1 MLTGFTVSE
10 NFPSLCLSIQS
21 FIFRL
26 SFCPSIHPFIYLSLL
41 IYLSIHLP
49 MFTPTFHCSSSYLTL
64 SHPVSLCSIRLIP
77 PLGYPSIT
85 CHSIRR
91 IPSVGPSLHHLSF
104 NSSHPIRR
112 AILPSPVIP
121 PNYRLSIIHPSV
133 DTEIKKQRRHPQ
145 SSNALRLSRPP
156 SKRPRDER

>member
-64 SHPVSLCSIRLIP
+64 SHPASLCSIRLIP

-91 IPSVGPSLHHLSF
+91 ISSVGPAFHHLSF
-104 NSSHPIRR
+104 RPFT
-112 AILPSPVIP
+112 V
-121 PNYRLSIIHPSV
+121 Y
-133 DTEIKKQRRHPQ
+133 
-145 SSNALRLSRPP
+145 PP
-156 SKRPRDER
+156 SIRPSIPRSKSSVAIRKAAMR

>member
-85 CHSIRR
+85 CHSVRL
-91 IPSVGPSLHHLSF
+91 IPSIGPSFHHVSF
-104 NSSHPIRR
+104 NPSYPIHRT
-112 AILPSPVIP
+112 IPPSPVIP
-121 PNYRLSIIHPSV
+121 SIYRLSIIHPSV

-145 SSNALRLSRPP
+145 SSNALRLSRPALEAP
-156 SKRPRDER
+156 SR